1 MKSWPE
7 QKKKK
12 NTHMMAYSYNL
23 LLKQYYFIDS
33 LHFGPPKDM
42 TKKYGH
48 KDVTTFKH
56 THMHTQAHT
65 HTRTHTLTHT
75 LKTHNIYGRQE
86 QTHVPAH
93 SHVNPFIVAVIKG
106 LNIS

>member
-1 MKSWPE
+1 
-7 QKKKK
+7 
-12 NTHMMAYSYNL
+12 MMAYSYNL

-65 HTRTHTLTHT
+65 HTHTHTRSHTHLKHTIYTEGKNRHMCPLT
-75 LKTHNIYGRQE
+75 RM
-86 QTHVPAH
+86 
-93 SHVNPFIVAVIKG
+93 
-106 LNIS
+106 